1 MAMFDFLKKKDAG
14 PPPLAPAAIPGE
26 TPTEYVISMQ
36 QQGLSNNQIIQILQR
51 QGYNQTQVYD
61 ALNQAALKST
71 ITGGSPIGGA
81 DLSSP
86 LTPPAGPPFGDAP
99 SGPPPL
105 GLPPLSGSSPAPN
118 PFTPPQ
124 PSWHQDGQG
133 SQHFDSKSGAS
144 FEEIAESIMEE
155 KWKELQKRMDK
166 DREWRENSEI
176 RLGKAEQQ
184 LLDLRAELD
193 NLHRA
198 IVSKIGD
205 YDKSLLSVGTEIR
218 AMEKVFQKILPEL
231 TENVSELSR
240 ITKTAKAKK

>member
-1 MAMFDFLKKKDAG
+1 MAMFDFLKKKEDSL
-14 PPPLAPAAIPGE
+14 PPNAPPAALPGE
-26 TPTEYVISMQ
+26 TPTEYVVSMQ

-71 ITGGSPIGGA
+71 ITGSSPIPGG
-81 DLSSP
+81 DLASP
-86 LTPPAGPPFGDAP
+86 ITTPPPGLGSQGPPSYAQQSYNP
-99 SGPPPL
+99 EQRTVQA
-105 GLPPLSGSSPAPN
+105 GSN
-118 PFTPPQ
+118 V
-124 PSWHQDGQG
+124 
-133 SQHFDSKSGAS
+133 S
-144 FEEIAESIMEE
+144 FEEVAESIIEE
-155 KWKELQKRMDK
+155 KWKELLKRQEK
-166 DREWRENSEI
+166 DREWRDNAEI
-176 RLGKAEQQ
+176 RLGKVEQQ
-184 LLDLRAELD
+184 ILDLRNELD

-240 ITKTAKAKK
+240 ITKNAKGKKISS

>member
-1 MAMFDFLKKKDAG
+1 MAMFDFLKKKESA
-14 PPPLAPAAIPGE
+14 PPPLAPPAIPGE
-26 TPTEYVISMQ
+26 TPTEYVASMQ

-71 ITGGSPIGGA
+71 ITGGVPIAGS
-81 DLSSP
+81 DIVSP
-86 LTPPAGPPFGDAP
+86 LTPPSGLPFAAEPAQGPRLGPVQAP
-99 SGPPPL
+99 PS
-105 GLPPLSGSSPAPN
+105 GLPP
-118 PFTPPQ
+118 FIQ
-124 PSWHQDGQG
+124 PGREQLESRQ
-133 SQHFDSKSGAS
+133 GAS
-144 FEEIAESIMEE
+144 FEELAESIIEE
-155 KWKELQKRMDK
+155 KWRELQKRLDK

-176 RLGKAEQQ
+176 RIGKIEQQ
-184 LLDLRAELD
+184 ILDVRNELD
-193 NLHRA
+193 NLHKA